1 MKLIPMIIVRLIE
14 IAIVALGSWWLW
26 SNFDPAYRVW
36 VVAAVVVAYLAYLG
50 VTLFNDIED
59 WKFGESEPRM

>member
-1 MKLIPMIIVRLIE
+1 MKLLPMIIVRLIE

-26 SNFDPAYRVW
+26 NNVDASYRLWAV
-36 VVAAVVVAYLAYLG
+36 AVVVIAYLAYLG
-50 VTLFNDIED
+50 VTLYNDIED